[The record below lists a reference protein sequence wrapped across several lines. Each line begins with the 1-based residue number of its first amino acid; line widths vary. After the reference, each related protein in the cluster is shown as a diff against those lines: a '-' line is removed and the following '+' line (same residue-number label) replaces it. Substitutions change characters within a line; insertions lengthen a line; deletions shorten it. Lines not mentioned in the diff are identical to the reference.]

1 MAVCVKT
8 ADRHAVSEDAVGLGH
23 AVGANNTGFERSCTW
38 VPDKERCWIMSDLEL
53 WNSILVPGQHRTP
66 RARLGCVTYIILDM
80 TTTVLETSVLLH
92 GIRTGAAGVKLLEI
106 KSPSFDKLTAAENT
120 WSRAVASLKNL
131 VHLCICS
138 AYFSAEIAHTLGVY
152 VEQAN
157 VLTTLLL
164 VDIKAPG
171 SSAATFLRFV
181 ARNRSLKNLSVEG
194 TFLTAQRGHA
204 LANVVRKHVTL
215 ERLQVRLMIEFY
227 CALVDL
233 TVTQCFLGEEFATAA
248 ASKLL
253 AGYRLRKLNIEDN
266 HFPIDALYD
275 MVEALKVN
283 KTLETLAFDMTSTPS
298 EDELSNLFAL
308 IQRIGVFSRLRFNWI
323 KSSRIG
329 LR

>member
-1 MAVCVKT
+1 
-8 ADRHAVSEDAVGLGH
+8 
-23 AVGANNTGFERSCTW
+23 GANNTGFERSCTW

-53 WNSILVPGQHRTP
+53 WNSILARDNIELLEHVWGELKLQGYEGSVNSSEHQDVLRASFLIHLLLRQHR
-66 RARLGCVTYIILDM
+66 CVTYIILDM
-80 TTTVLETSVLLH
+80 TTTVLERSVLLH

-120 WSRAVASLKNL
+120 WSRAAASLKNL
-131 VHLCICS
+131 VHLCIFN

-194 TFLTAQRGHA
+194 TFVTAQRGHA

-215 ERLQVRLMIEFY
+215 ERLQLNGSLAY
-227 CALVDL
+227 CPSVLLESVVQSRTL
-233 TVTQCFLGEEFATAA
+233 TVIIVHKCLIRANDIYDMAA
-248 ASKLL
+248 AL
-253 AGYRLRKLNIEDN
+253 
-266 HFPIDALYD
+266 DA
-275 MVEALKVN
+275 
-283 KTLETLAFDMTSTPS
+283 
-298 EDELSNLFAL
+298 
-308 IQRIGVFSRLRFNWI
+308 VFSA
-323 KSSRIG
+323 SHA
-329 LR
+329 